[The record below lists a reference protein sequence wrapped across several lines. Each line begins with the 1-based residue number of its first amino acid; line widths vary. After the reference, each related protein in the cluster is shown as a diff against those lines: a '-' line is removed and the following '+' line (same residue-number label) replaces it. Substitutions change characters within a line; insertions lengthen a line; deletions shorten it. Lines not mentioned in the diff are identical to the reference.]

1 MNKDTIFISHATPE
15 DNDFTIWLASRL
27 ELLGYEVWLDKN
39 ALLGGEK
46 FWETID
52 DTIRN
57 KTIIFLLVY
66 SQNIFQKDIHGF
78 VIPGKVKDGIYKEF
92 GFAESIGK
100 NNKIDDFIK

>member
-46 FWETID
+46 LWETID
-52 DTIRN
+52 NTIRN
-57 KTIIFLLVY
+57 KSIKFLLVY
-66 SQNIFQKDIHGF
+66 
-78 VIPGKVKDGIYKEF
+78 
-92 GFAESIGK
+92 
-100 NNKIDDFIK
+100 